1 MRAEDVVTDRDNNE
15 GIGQG
20 QDIQYFQYKVFTNSM
35 AYEIRRIWRHILK
48 DSTIS
53 LYEYK
58 PWPTNSRES
67 HKLTN

>member
-35 AYEIRRIWRHILK
+35 AYEIRRFSDTFTKALQ
-48 DSTIS
+48 
-53 LYEYK
+53 
-58 PWPTNSRES
+58 
-67 HKLTN
+67 